1 MLREGITDFMERN
14 REDEEEA
21 GVNGFG
27 SFLSNTFCFKCCKIA
42 LYFKSPVVESTAVGK
57 PLRARAA
64 GVAARGKDG
73 EDIPCSSPPV
83 VSVGL
88 SVDCIRIV
96 YTTLFSC
103 CLPFING
110 SLL

>member
-1 MLREGITDFMERN
+1 M
-14 REDEEEA
+14 
-21 GVNGFG
+21 V
-27 SFLSNTFCFKCCKIA
+27 K
-42 LYFKSPVVESTAVGK
+42 STAVGK

-83 VSVGL
+83 VSAGL

-110 SLL
+110 SLLYLAFLLQRETTDPLSALLLLTY